1 MNLDLSG
8 KTALVSGS
16 TAGIG
21 FAIAGE
27 LARLGALVCINGRTE
42 QRVDD
47 AIAAIR
53 KDLPDAKLQAAAADL
68 TTAEG
73 AGELF
78 SKVASVDVLVNNV
91 GGVTAFKPFEELTDE
106 DWRRAF
112 EVNVI
117 SGARLSRHYL
127 PQMRARDWG
136 RIVFISS
143 ESGVHIPPEF
153 LHYGA
158 CKSAVIGMA
167 RGIAET
173 LLACGVTVNSV
184 LAGPTMSE
192 ALARAVAARGTT
204 KEAFEKEMIEQRRST
219 SLVRRFT
226 TLEEVASM
234 VAYLCS
240 PAASGTHG
248 AALRV
253 EGGIIKSAF

>member
-8 KTALVSGS
+8 KQALVSGS

-21 FAIAGE
+21 LAVSTE
-27 LARLGALVCINGRTE
+27 LARLGADVWINGRSE
-42 QRVDD
+42 QRVAD
-47 AIAAIR
+47 AIATIR
-53 KDLPDAKLQAAAADL
+53 QGQPEARLHAAPGDL

-73 AGELF
+73 ADQLL
-78 SKVASVDVLVNNV
+78 ATVDAVDILVNNV
-91 GGVTAFKPFEELTDE
+91 GGVTAFKPFEQLDDE
-106 DWRRAF
+106 DWRRVF

-117 SGARLSRHYL
+117 SGARLTRRYL
-127 PQMRARDWG
+127 PSMRSRGWG
-136 RIVFISS
+136 RVVFIAS
-143 ESGVHIPPEF
+143 ESAVHIPPEF

-158 CKSAVIGMA
+158 AKAAVVGMA

-173 LLACGVTVNSV
+173 LLGGAVTVNSV

-192 ALARAVAARGTT
+192 ALARAAAARGISQ
-204 KEAFEKEMIEQRRST
+204 EQFEREMIAQRRST
-219 SLVRRFT
+219 SLLKRFT

-234 VAYLCS
+234 VSFLCS

>member
-21 FAIAGE
+21 LAIAGE
-27 LARLGALVCINGRTE
+27 LARLGALVCINGRTAE
-42 QRVDD
+42 RVDG
-47 AIAAIR
+47 AITLIE
-53 KDLPDAKLQAAAADL
+53 KEFPNAKLQAAPADL

-73 AGELF
+73 ADELF
-78 SKVASVDVLVNNV
+78 ANVASVDILVNNV
-91 GGVTAFKPFEELTDE
+91 GGVTAFKPFEELTDD

-117 SGARLSRHYL
+117 SGARLTRHYL
-127 PQMRARDWG
+127 PKMREANWG
-136 RIVFISS
+136 RVVFIAS
-143 ESGVHIPPEF
+143 ESAVHIPPEF

-158 CKSAVIGMA
+158 AKSAVIGMA

-173 LLACGVTVNSV
+173 LVGCGVTCNSV

-192 ALARAVAARGTT
+192 VITKAIAARGIT
-204 KEAFEKEMIEQRRST
+204 KEEFERDMIENRRST
-219 SLVRRFT
+219 SLLRRFT
-226 TLEEVASM
+226 TLEEVSSM

-248 AALRV
+248 APLRV
-253 EGGIIKSAF
+253 EGGIVKSAF